1 MMLNKYQKLATES
14 FDKYLCI
21 IAGPGT
27 GKTLTITEKIVYLLK
42 QGVKP
47 QDIAALTFTQKA
59 ANEMRDRVIER
70 IGKGDLPFIGTFHLL
85 CIRLLREFLPE
96 QDRHFRICTR
106 TIEKEIISS
115 LGKKAS
121 DRIIEKISRFKNRLI
136 ELDSKD
142 RELFELYEHKKKELN
157 LLDFDDLLLRA
168 LELIKNKTIPPL
180 FSHIIVDEFQ
190 DINHVQYELIKGLL
204 RKEGSLSVFGDPDQ
218 AIYSFRGSEVDLFL
232 NLPRDFQDLTLLNL
246 SLNYRSQAVII
257 NASNKF
263 ITANTKR
270 FSKRIEPTKDEY
282 SKIVLIEVED
292 EHEEAK
298 VVRDQIKSRLGAIDF
313 SELYSNKEEGNYTF
327 SSFAVLART
336 NSQLNKIEEL
346 LTKDGIPVRT
356 IRKDSDT
363 WISDF
368 LRNLSETI
376 SDKEFSKNLLAY
388 KSLLE
393 FLNSTK
399 LLERYSETEKF
410 LLMSVAKNYQ
420 KGSLIEQLQ
429 AFTDELSGLTLFD
442 LFPDNLNAVSLL
454 TLHGSKGLEFPV
466 VFIVGF
472 DEGII
477 PYTLADD
484 VDLEEERRLFY
495 VGMTRAMDELI
506 LIHAKKRFIRG
517 SSRHFEVSSFLKE
530 IPSEYVERREVR
542 RKKGG
547 PKQKELF

>member
-1 MMLNKYQKLATES
+1 MILNKYQKLATES
-14 FDKYLCI
+14 NDKYLCI

-27 GKTLTITEKIVYLLK
+27 GKTLTITEKIVHLLK
-42 QGVKP
+42 KGIKSQE
-47 QDIAALTFTQKA
+47 IAALTFTQKA
-59 ANEMRDRVIER
+59 ANEMRDRVIDR

-96 QDRHFRICTR
+96 EERHFRICRR
-106 TIEKEIISS
+106 TIEREIISS
-115 LGKKAS
+115 FGKKAS
-121 DRIIEKISRFKNRLI
+121 EKIIEKISRFKNRLI

-142 RELFELYEHKKKELN
+142 RELFELYEQKKKELN

-168 LELIKNKTIPPL
+168 LELIENKTIPPL

-204 RKEGSLSVFGDPDQ
+204 RKEGSLAVFGDPDQ

-232 NLPRDFQDLTLLNL
+232 NLPKDFQDLTLLNL

-270 FSKRIEPTKDEY
+270 FSKRIEPTKNED

-298 VVRDQIKSRLGAIDF
+298 VVRNEIKRRLGATDF
-313 SELYSNKEEGNYTF
+313 SELYSNKEEGKYTF

-336 NSQLNKIEEL
+336 NSQLNRIKEL
-346 LTKDGIPVRT
+346 LTKEGIPVKT
-356 IRKDSDT
+356 IQKDSDT

-376 SDKEFSKNLLAY
+376 SDREFAKNLLTY

-393 FLNSTK
+393 FLNSNK

-410 LLMSVAKNYQ
+410 LLISVAKNYQ

-429 AFTDELSGLTLFD
+429 AFTDELSGLTPFD

-454 TLHGSKGLEFPV
+454 TLHSSKGLEFPV

-484 VDLEEERRLFY
+484 IDLEEERRLFY

-506 LIHAKKRFIRG
+506 LIHAKRRFIKG

-530 IPSEYVERREVR
+530 IPSDYVERREVR
-542 RKKGG
+542 RKRGG